1 MSDEEDIILSEL
13 SDEDLVLQMHD
24 DLYDGLKEEIEEG
37 TQILLDRGWT
47 AEQVLGKALV
57 DGMTIV
63 GIDFRDGILFV
74 PEVLLAANAMKGGMA
89 ILRPLLAETGA
100 KPVGTMVIGTVKGD
114 IHDIGKNLVA
124 MMLEGAGFEV
134 YDIGINNAVEDYIAA
149 LERHKPDILGM
160 SALLTTTMPYM
171 KVVIDALKEQG
182 IRDDYIVM
190 VGGAPLNE
198 EFGEA
203 VGADAYCRDAAE
215 AATTAVHLGRLLVI
229 GCGALAEELSA
240 LKRANQ
246 WTALDIKC
254 LDAALHNRPEQIA
267 DRLESV
273 LAQYHAEYTNILIAY
288 ADCGTGGAVDRVA
301 RQFNAQRLPG
311 AHCYEFYATS
321 PVFEA
326 LAEAEP
332 GTFYLT
338 DFLVRHFDRLVIE
351 EMKLDEYPE
360 LEEML
365 FGRYRKVVYLA
376 QVDSSELLQQAERA
390 ARRLKLPLEVV
401 TTGYGLLAKTVE
413 EEVIRVIA

>member
-1 MSDEEDIILSEL
+1 
-13 SDEDLVLQMHD
+13 
-24 DLYDGLKEEIEEG
+24 
-37 TQILLDRGWT
+37 
-47 AEQVLGKALV
+47 
-57 DGMTIV
+57 
-63 GIDFRDGILFV
+63 
-74 PEVLLAANAMKGGMA
+74 
-89 ILRPLLAETGA
+89 
-100 KPVGTMVIGTVKGD
+100 
-114 IHDIGKNLVA
+114 
-124 MMLEGAGFEV
+124 
-134 YDIGINNAVEDYIAA
+134 
-149 LERHKPDILGM
+149 
-160 SALLTTTMPYM
+160 
-171 KVVIDALKEQG
+171 
-182 IRDDYIVM
+182 
-190 VGGAPLNE
+190 
-198 EFGEA
+198 
-203 VGADAYCRDAAE
+203 
-215 AATTAVHLGRLLVI
+215 LGRLLVI

-254 LDAALHNRPEQIA
+254 LDAALHNRPERIA

-351 EMKLDEYPE
+351 EMKLDEHPE

-376 QVDSSELLQQAERA
+376 QVDSSELLDEAERA
-390 ARRLKLPLEVV
+390 ATRLKLPLEVV

>member
-1 MSDEEDIILSEL
+1 M
-13 SDEDLVLQMHD
+13 
-24 DLYDGLKEEIEEG
+24 
-37 TQILLDRGWT
+37 
-47 AEQVLGKALV
+47 
-57 DGMTIV
+57 
-63 GIDFRDGILFV
+63 
-74 PEVLLAANAMKGGMA
+74 
-89 ILRPLLAETGA
+89 
-100 KPVGTMVIGTVKGD
+100 
-114 IHDIGKNLVA
+114 
-124 MMLEGAGFEV
+124 
-134 YDIGINNAVEDYIAA
+134 
-149 LERHKPDILGM
+149 
-160 SALLTTTMPYM
+160 
-171 KVVIDALKEQG
+171 
-182 IRDDYIVM
+182 
-190 VGGAPLNE
+190 
-198 EFGEA
+198 
-203 VGADAYCRDAAE
+203 
-215 AATTAVHLGRLLVI
+215 GRLLVI

-254 LDAALHNRPEQIA
+254 LDAALHNRPERIA

-273 LAQYHAEYTNILIAY
+273 LAQHHGEYTNILIAY

-338 DFLVRHFDRLVIE
+338 DFLARHFDRLVIE
-351 EMKLDEYPE
+351 EMKLDEHPE
-360 LEEML
+360 LEDML

-376 QVDSSELLQQAERA
+376 QVDSSELLHQAERA
-390 ARRLKLPLEVV
+390 ATRLKLPLEVV

>member
-1 MSDEEDIILSEL
+1 M
-13 SDEDLVLQMHD
+13 
-24 DLYDGLKEEIEEG
+24 
-37 TQILLDRGWT
+37 
-47 AEQVLGKALV
+47 
-57 DGMTIV
+57 
-63 GIDFRDGILFV
+63 
-74 PEVLLAANAMKGGMA
+74 
-89 ILRPLLAETGA
+89 
-100 KPVGTMVIGTVKGD
+100 
-114 IHDIGKNLVA
+114 
-124 MMLEGAGFEV
+124 
-134 YDIGINNAVEDYIAA
+134 
-149 LERHKPDILGM
+149 
-160 SALLTTTMPYM
+160 
-171 KVVIDALKEQG
+171 
-182 IRDDYIVM
+182 
-190 VGGAPLNE
+190 
-198 EFGEA
+198 
-203 VGADAYCRDAAE
+203 
-215 AATTAVHLGRLLVI
+215 GRLLVI

-321 PVFEA
+321 PVFAA

-351 EMKLDEYPE
+351 EMKLDEHSE

-365 FGRYRKVVYLA
+365 FAHYRRVVYLA
-376 QVDSSELLQQAERA
+376 QVDGSELLDQAERA
-390 ARRLKLPLEVV
+390 AMRLKLPLEVV

>member
-1 MSDEEDIILSEL
+1 M
-13 SDEDLVLQMHD
+13 
-24 DLYDGLKEEIEEG
+24 
-37 TQILLDRGWT
+37 
-47 AEQVLGKALV
+47 
-57 DGMTIV
+57 
-63 GIDFRDGILFV
+63 
-74 PEVLLAANAMKGGMA
+74 
-89 ILRPLLAETGA
+89 
-100 KPVGTMVIGTVKGD
+100 
-114 IHDIGKNLVA
+114 
-124 MMLEGAGFEV
+124 
-134 YDIGINNAVEDYIAA
+134 
-149 LERHKPDILGM
+149 
-160 SALLTTTMPYM
+160 
-171 KVVIDALKEQG
+171 
-182 IRDDYIVM
+182 
-190 VGGAPLNE
+190 
-198 EFGEA
+198 
-203 VGADAYCRDAAE
+203 
-215 AATTAVHLGRLLVI
+215 GRLLVI

-254 LDAALHNRPEQIA
+254 LDAALHNRPERIA

-351 EMKLDEYPE
+351 DMKLDEHPE
-360 LEEML
+360 LEGML

-376 QVDSSELLQQAERA
+376 QVDSSELLDEAERA
-390 ARRLKLPLEVV
+390 ATRLKLPLEVV

>member
-1 MSDEEDIILSEL
+1 M
-13 SDEDLVLQMHD
+13 
-24 DLYDGLKEEIEEG
+24 
-37 TQILLDRGWT
+37 
-47 AEQVLGKALV
+47 
-57 DGMTIV
+57 
-63 GIDFRDGILFV
+63 
-74 PEVLLAANAMKGGMA
+74 
-89 ILRPLLAETGA
+89 
-100 KPVGTMVIGTVKGD
+100 
-114 IHDIGKNLVA
+114 
-124 MMLEGAGFEV
+124 
-134 YDIGINNAVEDYIAA
+134 
-149 LERHKPDILGM
+149 
-160 SALLTTTMPYM
+160 
-171 KVVIDALKEQG
+171 
-182 IRDDYIVM
+182 
-190 VGGAPLNE
+190 
-198 EFGEA
+198 
-203 VGADAYCRDAAE
+203 
-215 AATTAVHLGRLLVI
+215 GRLLVI

-254 LDAALHNRPEQIA
+254 LDAALHNRPERIA

-273 LAQYHAEYTNILIAY
+273 LAQHHGEYTNILIAY

-351 EMKLDEYPE
+351 EMKLDEHPE
-360 LEEML
+360 LEDML

-376 QVDSSELLQQAERA
+376 QVDSSELLHQAERA
-390 ARRLKLPLEVV
+390 ATRLKLPLEVV

>member
-1 MSDEEDIILSEL
+1 M
-13 SDEDLVLQMHD
+13 
-24 DLYDGLKEEIEEG
+24 
-37 TQILLDRGWT
+37 
-47 AEQVLGKALV
+47 
-57 DGMTIV
+57 
-63 GIDFRDGILFV
+63 
-74 PEVLLAANAMKGGMA
+74 
-89 ILRPLLAETGA
+89 
-100 KPVGTMVIGTVKGD
+100 
-114 IHDIGKNLVA
+114 
-124 MMLEGAGFEV
+124 
-134 YDIGINNAVEDYIAA
+134 
-149 LERHKPDILGM
+149 
-160 SALLTTTMPYM
+160 
-171 KVVIDALKEQG
+171 
-182 IRDDYIVM
+182 
-190 VGGAPLNE
+190 
-198 EFGEA
+198 
-203 VGADAYCRDAAE
+203 
-215 AATTAVHLGRLLVI
+215 GRLLII

-376 QVDSSELLQQAERA
+376 QVDSSELLQQAEWA

-413 EEVIRVIA
+413 EEVIRIIA

>member
-1 MSDEEDIILSEL
+1 M
-13 SDEDLVLQMHD
+13 
-24 DLYDGLKEEIEEG
+24 
-37 TQILLDRGWT
+37 
-47 AEQVLGKALV
+47 
-57 DGMTIV
+57 
-63 GIDFRDGILFV
+63 
-74 PEVLLAANAMKGGMA
+74 
-89 ILRPLLAETGA
+89 
-100 KPVGTMVIGTVKGD
+100 
-114 IHDIGKNLVA
+114 
-124 MMLEGAGFEV
+124 
-134 YDIGINNAVEDYIAA
+134 
-149 LERHKPDILGM
+149 
-160 SALLTTTMPYM
+160 
-171 KVVIDALKEQG
+171 
-182 IRDDYIVM
+182 
-190 VGGAPLNE
+190 
-198 EFGEA
+198 
-203 VGADAYCRDAAE
+203 
-215 AATTAVHLGRLLVI
+215 GRLLVI

-254 LDAALHNRPEQIA
+254 LDAALHNRPERIA

-273 LAQYHAEYTNILIAY
+273 LAQHHGEYTNILIAY

-338 DFLVRHFDRLVIE
+338 DFLARHFDRLVIE
-351 EMKLDEYPE
+351 EMKLDEHPE

-376 QVDSSELLQQAERA
+376 QVDSSELLHQAERA
-390 ARRLKLPLEVV
+390 ATRLKLPLEVV

>member
-1 MSDEEDIILSEL
+1 M
-13 SDEDLVLQMHD
+13 
-24 DLYDGLKEEIEEG
+24 
-37 TQILLDRGWT
+37 
-47 AEQVLGKALV
+47 
-57 DGMTIV
+57 
-63 GIDFRDGILFV
+63 
-74 PEVLLAANAMKGGMA
+74 
-89 ILRPLLAETGA
+89 
-100 KPVGTMVIGTVKGD
+100 
-114 IHDIGKNLVA
+114 
-124 MMLEGAGFEV
+124 
-134 YDIGINNAVEDYIAA
+134 
-149 LERHKPDILGM
+149 
-160 SALLTTTMPYM
+160 
-171 KVVIDALKEQG
+171 
-182 IRDDYIVM
+182 
-190 VGGAPLNE
+190 
-198 EFGEA
+198 
-203 VGADAYCRDAAE
+203 
-215 AATTAVHLGRLLVI
+215 GRLLVI

-254 LDAALHNRPEQIA
+254 LDAALHNRPERIA

-273 LAQYHAEYTNILIAY
+273 LAQHHGEYTNILIAY

-338 DFLVRHFDRLVIE
+338 DFLARHFDRLVIE
-351 EMKLDEYPE
+351 EMKLDEHPE
-360 LEEML
+360 LEDML

-376 QVDSSELLQQAERA
+376 QVDSSELVHQAERA
-390 ARRLKLPLEVV
+390 AMRLKLPLEVV

>member
-1 MSDEEDIILSEL
+1 M
-13 SDEDLVLQMHD
+13 
-24 DLYDGLKEEIEEG
+24 
-37 TQILLDRGWT
+37 
-47 AEQVLGKALV
+47 
-57 DGMTIV
+57 
-63 GIDFRDGILFV
+63 
-74 PEVLLAANAMKGGMA
+74 
-89 ILRPLLAETGA
+89 
-100 KPVGTMVIGTVKGD
+100 
-114 IHDIGKNLVA
+114 
-124 MMLEGAGFEV
+124 
-134 YDIGINNAVEDYIAA
+134 
-149 LERHKPDILGM
+149 
-160 SALLTTTMPYM
+160 
-171 KVVIDALKEQG
+171 
-182 IRDDYIVM
+182 
-190 VGGAPLNE
+190 
-198 EFGEA
+198 
-203 VGADAYCRDAAE
+203 
-215 AATTAVHLGRLLVI
+215 GRLLVI

-254 LDAALHNRPEQIA
+254 LDAALHNRPERIA

-273 LAQYHAEYTNILIAY
+273 LAQHHAEYTNILIAY

-301 RQFNAQRLPG
+301 QQFNAQRLPG

-321 PVFEA
+321 PVFAA

-351 EMKLDEYPE
+351 EMKLDEHPE

-376 QVDSSELLQQAERA
+376 QGGNTELLDQAERA
-390 ARRLKLPLEVV
+390 ATRLKLPLEMV

>member
-1 MSDEEDIILSEL
+1 M
-13 SDEDLVLQMHD
+13 
-24 DLYDGLKEEIEEG
+24 
-37 TQILLDRGWT
+37 
-47 AEQVLGKALV
+47 
-57 DGMTIV
+57 
-63 GIDFRDGILFV
+63 
-74 PEVLLAANAMKGGMA
+74 
-89 ILRPLLAETGA
+89 
-100 KPVGTMVIGTVKGD
+100 
-114 IHDIGKNLVA
+114 
-124 MMLEGAGFEV
+124 
-134 YDIGINNAVEDYIAA
+134 
-149 LERHKPDILGM
+149 
-160 SALLTTTMPYM
+160 
-171 KVVIDALKEQG
+171 
-182 IRDDYIVM
+182 
-190 VGGAPLNE
+190 
-198 EFGEA
+198 
-203 VGADAYCRDAAE
+203 
-215 AATTAVHLGRLLVI
+215 GRLLVI

-254 LDAALHNRPEQIA
+254 LDAALHNRPERIA

-273 LAQYHAEYTNILIAY
+273 LAQHHGEYTNILIAY

-338 DFLVRHFDRLVIE
+338 DFLARHFDRLVIE
-351 EMKLDEYPE
+351 EMKLDEHPE

-376 QVDSSELLQQAERA
+376 QVDSSELLHQAERA

>member
-1 MSDEEDIILSEL
+1 M
-13 SDEDLVLQMHD
+13 
-24 DLYDGLKEEIEEG
+24 
-37 TQILLDRGWT
+37 
-47 AEQVLGKALV
+47 
-57 DGMTIV
+57 
-63 GIDFRDGILFV
+63 
-74 PEVLLAANAMKGGMA
+74 
-89 ILRPLLAETGA
+89 
-100 KPVGTMVIGTVKGD
+100 
-114 IHDIGKNLVA
+114 
-124 MMLEGAGFEV
+124 
-134 YDIGINNAVEDYIAA
+134 
-149 LERHKPDILGM
+149 
-160 SALLTTTMPYM
+160 
-171 KVVIDALKEQG
+171 
-182 IRDDYIVM
+182 
-190 VGGAPLNE
+190 
-198 EFGEA
+198 
-203 VGADAYCRDAAE
+203 
-215 AATTAVHLGRLLVI
+215 GRLLVI

-254 LDAALHNRPEQIA
+254 LDAALHNRPERIA

-273 LAQYHAEYTNILIAY
+273 LAQHHGEYTNILIAY

-338 DFLVRHFDRLVIE
+338 DFLARHFDRLVIE
-351 EMKLDEYPE
+351 EMKLDEHPE

-376 QVDSSELLQQAERA
+376 QVDSSELLDEAERA
-390 ARRLKLPLEVV
+390 ATRLKLPLEVV

>member
-1 MSDEEDIILSEL
+1 M
-13 SDEDLVLQMHD
+13 
-24 DLYDGLKEEIEEG
+24 
-37 TQILLDRGWT
+37 
-47 AEQVLGKALV
+47 
-57 DGMTIV
+57 
-63 GIDFRDGILFV
+63 
-74 PEVLLAANAMKGGMA
+74 
-89 ILRPLLAETGA
+89 
-100 KPVGTMVIGTVKGD
+100 
-114 IHDIGKNLVA
+114 
-124 MMLEGAGFEV
+124 
-134 YDIGINNAVEDYIAA
+134 
-149 LERHKPDILGM
+149 
-160 SALLTTTMPYM
+160 
-171 KVVIDALKEQG
+171 
-182 IRDDYIVM
+182 
-190 VGGAPLNE
+190 
-198 EFGEA
+198 
-203 VGADAYCRDAAE
+203 
-215 AATTAVHLGRLLVI
+215 GRLLVI

-267 DRLESV
+267 DRLEAV

-321 PVFEA
+321 PVFAA

-338 DFLVRHFDRLVIE
+338 DFLARHFDRLVVE
-351 EMKLDEYPE
+351 EMKLDEHPE

-413 EEVIRVIA
+413 EEVIRIIA

>member
-1 MSDEEDIILSEL
+1 M
-13 SDEDLVLQMHD
+13 
-24 DLYDGLKEEIEEG
+24 
-37 TQILLDRGWT
+37 
-47 AEQVLGKALV
+47 
-57 DGMTIV
+57 
-63 GIDFRDGILFV
+63 
-74 PEVLLAANAMKGGMA
+74 
-89 ILRPLLAETGA
+89 
-100 KPVGTMVIGTVKGD
+100 
-114 IHDIGKNLVA
+114 
-124 MMLEGAGFEV
+124 
-134 YDIGINNAVEDYIAA
+134 
-149 LERHKPDILGM
+149 
-160 SALLTTTMPYM
+160 
-171 KVVIDALKEQG
+171 
-182 IRDDYIVM
+182 
-190 VGGAPLNE
+190 
-198 EFGEA
+198 
-203 VGADAYCRDAAE
+203 
-215 AATTAVHLGRLLVI
+215 GRLLVI

-254 LDAALHNRPEQIA
+254 LDAALHNRPELIA

-273 LAQYHAEYTNILIAY
+273 LAQHHAEYTNILIAY

-301 RQFNAQRLPG
+301 QQFNAQRLPG

-321 PVFEA
+321 PVFAA

-351 EMKLDEYPE
+351 EMKLDEHPE

-376 QVDSSELLQQAERA
+376 QGDSSELLDRAERA
-390 ARRLKLPLEVV
+390 AMRLKLPLKVV

>member
-1 MSDEEDIILSEL
+1 M
-13 SDEDLVLQMHD
+13 
-24 DLYDGLKEEIEEG
+24 
-37 TQILLDRGWT
+37 
-47 AEQVLGKALV
+47 
-57 DGMTIV
+57 
-63 GIDFRDGILFV
+63 
-74 PEVLLAANAMKGGMA
+74 
-89 ILRPLLAETGA
+89 
-100 KPVGTMVIGTVKGD
+100 
-114 IHDIGKNLVA
+114 
-124 MMLEGAGFEV
+124 
-134 YDIGINNAVEDYIAA
+134 
-149 LERHKPDILGM
+149 
-160 SALLTTTMPYM
+160 
-171 KVVIDALKEQG
+171 
-182 IRDDYIVM
+182 
-190 VGGAPLNE
+190 
-198 EFGEA
+198 
-203 VGADAYCRDAAE
+203 
-215 AATTAVHLGRLLVI
+215 GRLLVI

-246 WTALDIKC
+246 WNALDIKC
-254 LDAALHNRPEQIA
+254 LDAALHNRPERIA

-338 DFLVRHFDRLVIE
+338 DFLARHFDRLVIE
-351 EMKLDEYPE
+351 EMKLDEHPE

-376 QVDSSELLQQAERA
+376 QVDSSELLHQAERA
-390 ARRLKLPLEVV
+390 ATRLKLPLEVV
-401 TTGYGLLAKTVE
+401 STGYGLLAKAVE

>member
-1 MSDEEDIILSEL
+1 M
-13 SDEDLVLQMHD
+13 
-24 DLYDGLKEEIEEG
+24 
-37 TQILLDRGWT
+37 
-47 AEQVLGKALV
+47 
-57 DGMTIV
+57 
-63 GIDFRDGILFV
+63 
-74 PEVLLAANAMKGGMA
+74 
-89 ILRPLLAETGA
+89 
-100 KPVGTMVIGTVKGD
+100 
-114 IHDIGKNLVA
+114 
-124 MMLEGAGFEV
+124 
-134 YDIGINNAVEDYIAA
+134 
-149 LERHKPDILGM
+149 
-160 SALLTTTMPYM
+160 
-171 KVVIDALKEQG
+171 
-182 IRDDYIVM
+182 
-190 VGGAPLNE
+190 
-198 EFGEA
+198 
-203 VGADAYCRDAAE
+203 
-215 AATTAVHLGRLLVI
+215 GRLLVI

-273 LAQYHAEYTNILIAY
+273 LAQHHAEYTNILIAY

-301 RQFNAQRLPG
+301 QRFNAQRLPG

-338 DFLVRHFDRLVIE
+338 DFLVRHFNRLVVE
-351 EMKLDEYPE
+351 EMKLDEHPE

-365 FGRYRKVVYLA
+365 FGHYRRVVYLA
-376 QVDSSELLQQAERA
+376 QVDSSELLDQAERA

-401 TTGYGLLAKTVE
+401 TTGYGLLAKAVE

>member
-1 MSDEEDIILSEL
+1 M
-13 SDEDLVLQMHD
+13 
-24 DLYDGLKEEIEEG
+24 
-37 TQILLDRGWT
+37 
-47 AEQVLGKALV
+47 
-57 DGMTIV
+57 
-63 GIDFRDGILFV
+63 
-74 PEVLLAANAMKGGMA
+74 
-89 ILRPLLAETGA
+89 
-100 KPVGTMVIGTVKGD
+100 
-114 IHDIGKNLVA
+114 
-124 MMLEGAGFEV
+124 
-134 YDIGINNAVEDYIAA
+134 
-149 LERHKPDILGM
+149 
-160 SALLTTTMPYM
+160 
-171 KVVIDALKEQG
+171 
-182 IRDDYIVM
+182 
-190 VGGAPLNE
+190 
-198 EFGEA
+198 
-203 VGADAYCRDAAE
+203 
-215 AATTAVHLGRLLVI
+215 GRLLVI

-365 FGRYRKVVYLA
+365 FGR
-376 QVDSSELLQQAERA
+376 
-390 ARRLKLPLEVV
+390 
-401 TTGYGLLAKTVE
+401 
-413 EEVIRVIA
+413 

>member
-1 MSDEEDIILSEL
+1 
-13 SDEDLVLQMHD
+13 
-24 DLYDGLKEEIEEG
+24 
-37 TQILLDRGWT
+37 
-47 AEQVLGKALV
+47 
-57 DGMTIV
+57 
-63 GIDFRDGILFV
+63 
-74 PEVLLAANAMKGGMA
+74 
-89 ILRPLLAETGA
+89 
-100 KPVGTMVIGTVKGD
+100 
-114 IHDIGKNLVA
+114 
-124 MMLEGAGFEV
+124 
-134 YDIGINNAVEDYIAA
+134 
-149 LERHKPDILGM
+149 
-160 SALLTTTMPYM
+160 
-171 KVVIDALKEQG
+171 
-182 IRDDYIVM
+182 
-190 VGGAPLNE
+190 
-198 EFGEA
+198 
-203 VGADAYCRDAAE
+203 
-215 AATTAVHLGRLLVI
+215 LGRLLVI

-254 LDAALHNRPEQIA
+254 LDAALHNRPERIA

-273 LAQYHAEYTNILIAY
+273 LAQHHGEYTNILIAY

-338 DFLVRHFDRLVIE
+338 DFLARHFDRLVIE
-351 EMKLDEYPE
+351 EMKLDEHPE

-376 QVDSSELLQQAERA
+376 QVDSSELLHQAERA
-390 ARRLKLPLEVV
+390 ATRLKLPLEVV
-401 TTGYGLLAKTVE
+401 STGYGLLAKAVE